1 MLDLSRN
8 LESKTLSNLTSA
20 ATKLINHDSPQ
31 ASRVC
36 FSLLVFLVLLTAGFL
51 ARMGTTMTLVVPWDV
66 TMILDCGW
74 RAMNGQIPHVDFY
87 SPLGPVTH
95 LVVALGMRLA
105 GPHVSSIACAN
116 ACVLLVVAPWAW
128 ILARTRMSAALSFVF
143 ALYVGFMVA
152 ATSTY
157 GHAFRQLAYSAIYN
171 RWGVALTALV
181 LIESLGCPRQPL
193 RRWSSVLLGV
203 STGISLA
210 ITLFLKVSFFGVG
223 VMGLLAGAI
232 LMPQNRHRWFGLC
245 AGAAAVSLPLLA
257 YLRFDVGAVVRD
269 LSMAARVRNVGVG
282 PIVFDM
288 VTTPAVFTSVY
299 LIVVLWCV
307 VPSVAGDYRPWFTPK
322 VGLGMIVLFLILAQ
336 AILSLTNTQPP
347 LATLFPVGSLLV
359 LEAAR
364 RAIQR
369 QAAADSHVRIHN
381 SAGWMVTLL
390 IALYFVASILGPDMA
405 SLPYSA
411 FVRATEGPRMTAGQ
425 EFAAPPLADML
436 APRHAD
442 YVRIVNDGCEL
453 LRLHSG
459 PADRIVTMD
468 RTNPFSF
475 ALQRPP
481 ADGDALWWE
490 KHSFTERVHPDPE
503 RVFEDAAVVMVP
515 RNRRP
520 VEPDQQPILVYS
532 GFLEAHY
539 TLVAE
544 SAFWRLYRRRA

>member
-8 LESKTLSNLTSA
+8 LESKTLSNLTAA
-20 ATKLINHDSPQ
+20 ATNLINRDSPR
-31 ASRVC
+31 ASRMC
-36 FSLLVFLVLLTAGFL
+36 FSLLLLLVLSTAGFL
-51 ARMGTTMTLVVPWDV
+51 ARMGATMTLIVPWDV
-66 TMILDCGW
+66 TIILDCGW
-74 RAMNGQIPHVDFY
+74 RAINGQIPHVDFY

-105 GPHVSSIACAN
+105 GPRVSSIACAN
-116 ACVLLVVAPWAW
+116 ACVLLVLAPWAW
-128 ILARTRMSAALSFVF
+128 TIARTRMSAALSFLF
-143 ALYVGFMVA
+143 TLYVGFMVA

-157 GHAFRQLAYSAIYN
+157 GHAFNQLSYSAIYN

-181 LIESLGCPRQPL
+181 LIESLGRPRQQL
-193 RRWSSVLLGV
+193 RRRSSVLLGV

-210 ITLFLKVSFFGVG
+210 ITFFLKVSFFGVG
-223 VMGLLAGAI
+223 VMGLLAGVI
-232 LMPQNRHRWFGLC
+232 LMPQNRYRWFGLC
-245 AGAAAVSLPLLA
+245 LGAAVVSLPLLA
-257 YLRFDVGAVVRD
+257 YLRFDVGAVVHD
-269 LSMAARVRNVGVG
+269 LSMAARVRNVGLGRSV
-282 PIVFDM
+282 IDM
-288 VTTPAVFTSVY
+288 VTTPAVFESVY

-307 VPSVAGDYRPWFTPK
+307 VPSVAGYYRPWLAPK
-322 VGLGMIVLFLILAQ
+322 VGLGAFVLYLIFAQ

-364 RAIQR
+364 RAIRR
-369 QAAADSHVRIHN
+369 QEAADSHVLIHN
-381 SAGWMVTLL
+381 STGWMVTLL
-390 IALYFVASILGPDMA
+390 IALYFVASILVPDMA

-411 FVRATEGPRMTAGQ
+411 FLCATEGPQMKASQ
-425 EFAAPPLADML
+425 KFAAPPLADLL
-436 APRHAD
+436 APRAPQ

-459 PADRIVTMD
+459 PADRIVSMD
-468 RTNPFSF
+468 LTNPFSF

-481 ADGDALWWE
+481 STGDALWWE

-503 RVFEDAAVVMVP
+503 RVFERAAIVMVP

-520 VEPDQQPILVYS
+520 APPDQQPIRVYS
-532 GFLEAHY
+532 GFLGAHY

-544 SAFWRLYRRRA
+544 SAFWKLYRRQS

>member
-8 LESKTLSNLTSA
+8 LESKFLSNLTTA
-20 ATKLINHDSPQ
+20 ATKLIHDDSPR

-36 FSLLVFLVLLTAGFL
+36 FRLLAFFVLLTAGFL
-51 ARMGTTMTLVVPWDV
+51 ARMGTVMTLIVPWDV
-66 TMILDCGW
+66 TILLDCGW
-74 RAMNGQIPHVDFY
+74 RVINGQIPHVDFY

-95 LVVALGMRLA
+95 LVMALGMRLA
-105 GPHVSSIACAN
+105 GPRVASIAWAN
-116 ACVLLVVAPWAW
+116 ACVLLVLAPWAW
-128 ILARTRMSAALSFVF
+128 TIARTRMSATLSLLF

-157 GHAFRQLAYSAIYN
+157 GHAFYQLSYSSIYN
-171 RWGVALTALV
+171 RWGVALTALM
-181 LIESLGCPRQPL
+181 LLESLGRPREPL
-193 RRWSSVLLGV
+193 RRESSVLVGA

-210 ITLFLKVSFFGVG
+210 ITFFLKVSFFGVG
-223 VMGLLAGAI
+223 VMGLLVGVF
-232 LMPQNRHRWFGLC
+232 LLPQNRYRWLGLC
-245 AGAAAVSLPLLA
+245 AGAALVSLPLLA
-257 YLRFDVGAVVRD
+257 YLRFDVGAVIHD

-282 PIVFDM
+282 RSVIDM
-288 VTTPAVFTSVY
+288 VTTPAVFTSAY

-307 VPSVAGDYRPWFTPK
+307 VPSVAGYYRSWLAPK
-322 VGLGMIVLFLILAQ
+322 VGLGVFVLFLIFAQ

-347 LATLFPVGSLLV
+347 LATLFPMGSLLI

-364 RAIQR
+364 RAISR
-369 QAAADSHVRIHN
+369 QEAADSRVLIHN

-411 FVRATEGPRMTAGQ
+411 FMCITEGPPMTAGQ
-425 EFAAPPLADML
+425 KFAAPPLADML
-436 APRHAD
+436 VPRD
-442 YVRIVNDGCEL
+442 PEYVRIVNDGCAL

-459 PADRIVTMD
+459 PADRIVSLD
-468 RTNPFSF
+468 LTNPFSF

-481 ADGDALWWE
+481 PTGDGLWWE
-490 KHSFTERVHPDPE
+490 RHSYTERVHPDPE
-503 RVFEDAAVVMVP
+503 RVFEDAAIVMVP

-520 VEPDQQPILVYS
+520 VPPDQQPIRVYS
-532 GFLEAHY
+532 GFVEAHY

-544 SAFWRLYRRRA
+544 SAFWKLYRRRS